1 MSSPV
6 IVPLGGS
13 IINLLFRFSW
23 HGGTYEGSHFL
34 EQRRRIVTIVA
45 PTPMGNK
52 TTKVKRLK
60 EDRFCIFL
68 YFFFVSALF
77 CGGSFFYA
85 FIKFRKFF
93 ITKNLVVIYK
103 LSRTKSF
110 YYKERLCHKLGFCH
124 SPRKIAK
131 EEE

>member
-1 MSSPV
+1 VSSPV

-68 YFFFVSALF
+68 YIFFCF
-77 CGGSFFYA
+77 SFFLWWV
-85 FIKFRKFF
+85 FF
-93 ITKNLVVIYK
+93 
-103 LSRTKSF
+103 
-110 YYKERLCHKLGFCH
+110 LCLHQV
-124 SPRKIAK
+124 
-131 EEE
+131 